1 MPIIP
6 ADRLT
11 NIGSTLLQAAG
22 ASKAEGD
29 TVAKGCVA
37 ANLAGHDSHGVIA
50 IPTYI
55 DRMGKGHIVPGAPFE
70 IKQESATTTV
80 IDGNWGF
87 GFVVAEKA
95 AQISPWWYGGFALAV
110 LVVMLLITLI
120 MGKGRPHS

>member
-1 MPIIP
+1 MGAVTVVCVAPRRNQAEETSMPIIP

-55 DRMGKGHIVPGAPFE
+55 DRMGKGHIVPGAPFRSE
-70 IKQESATTTV
+70 DQQV
-80 IDGNWGF
+80 R
-87 GFVVAEKA
+87 
-95 AQISPWWYGGFALAV
+95 
-110 LVVMLLITLI
+110 
-120 MGKGRPHS
+120 GRT